1 METENQER
9 TLVKIQRSVL
19 ISNFFPSCSFLRIH
33 IDQELPPLLHPN
45 VPMFLKD
52 NGQFSVLMLVDLK
65 DICRDFSV
73 SSPWILAS
81 WTARYHSFLIFLA
94 HISYHFFW
102 FILTLL
108 VYLQFPDFYSFKCLT
123 VQSSNLSCL
132 HLPILRY
139 FIPSLSFE
147 YYLYA

>member
-33 IDQELPPLLHPN
+33 IDQELPPLLHQN

-73 SSPWILAS
+73 SSP
-81 WTARYHSFLIFLA
+81 
-94 HISYHFFW
+94 
-102 FILTLL
+102 
-108 VYLQFPDFYSFKCLT
+108 
-123 VQSSNLSCL
+123 
-132 HLPILRY
+132 
-139 FIPSLSFE
+139 
-147 YYLYA
+147 